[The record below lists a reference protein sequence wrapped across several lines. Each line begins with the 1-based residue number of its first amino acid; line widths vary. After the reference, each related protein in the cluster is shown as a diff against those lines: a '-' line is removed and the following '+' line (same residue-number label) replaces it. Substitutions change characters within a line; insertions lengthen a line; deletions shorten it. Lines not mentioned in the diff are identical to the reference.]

1 MSLEVRFLSGQGK
14 NSEMRWK
21 IEKENGGFTLVRITP
36 LKERWADR
44 RAAALHFFGTSI
56 ILGIWLYGQDIHWE
70 GRVWQPYSLIFKLAS
85 PF

>member
-1 MSLEVRFLSGQGK
+1 M
-14 NSEMRWK
+14 
-21 IEKENGGFTLVRITP
+21 RITP